1 MKLAGYYIALLAL
14 TLGLTASADMTQPDH
29 YLMSPNATSLGEYG
43 AVPVSL
49 FTGIPEIS
57 IPITEV
63 SAGSHTLPI
72 SLSYHGGGVR
82 PDQHPGW
89 VGLGWTLNAG
99 GCVSRIVNGI
109 PDETFY
115 YNVNENTPQYSDIH
129 AQRVRKFGYFYYGK
143 GGVNPGNDQYPIEDT
158 TNEGYKSENETEP
171 DQFTFNVPGLQGS
184 FYYWVGENKW
194 IVQSDR
200 AVRIVFDVN
209 DEQNYWSGVFDGR
222 FDTNES
228 MFKFTRSKVINNFKI
243 IDEYGNTY
251 FFGGNKDAVEYS
263 VGFFSQ
269 RSEQPAATTW
279 HLTKIEYADG
289 HTINFSYQKKNFV
302 AQLGVSEF
310 LYSLTTEQDGTL
322 RAEYYNGE
330 CISMNA
336 GNINHNDNTPLLNSN
351 PTINQSRGYVQGSLV
366 SPSYLKEIS
375 SDNNWKVDFG
385 IEESHELPY
394 YLDELCDMHY
404 QNKPTVREE
413 FTYPCNFNPD
423 GSLHYSTSKPFD
435 NIKFYKLTSVKVSDS
450 KGEVVG
456 SHSLIYNDTDTVENP
471 RLALMELVDEKSEK
485 RYSFEYESL
494 NALPRFC
501 TYNID
506 HWGFYADTG
515 ITRDDNKYKIG
526 EHPQIHRVVDLTDSG
541 YERSRNPSHSLSKYG
556 SLVKIK
562 YPTGGYTR
570 LVYEPNSYHQTVDS
584 THTKVINLGT
594 ERWGGG
600 IRIKEIV
607 QSHSGKTEDE
617 ITSKHY
623 VYNNFMTDKSNVTS
637 GILVRPWRYMISL
650 GFSDLAPVG
659 TPLFSFNC
667 NLWTSGNIN
676 PISQYTESACVIY
689 SKVTEFNN
697 DDSFTVYTFSNHD
710 NGYPDERQPNGGE
723 ISGNY
728 VGLRIN
734 IPYYS
739 NAPSRGQILEKSSYR
754 TDKILSRKDMMTYKK
769 SGVFIPVKEFRSY
782 LIPIVKTYAWDSRYQ
797 GFSQITKMHDYQIP
811 TYTMRPD
818 SVTTTEYLDGK
829 PTVEQ
834 TVTTTYHRGNLP
846 KKETVSLSSGEKTR
860 TEYTYLDDLEDSDA
874 GEILRTSNKVGIL
887 RSKKNYLIDSSN
899 KSYLADFVRF
909 GYKDSS
915 PVYPDT
921 IIAGYGD
928 PGIFETTRHK
938 FDSRYNIT
946 EIESDGA
953 APVVFVWGYN
963 RSYPVAKI
971 VNARIADAEAVIGN
985 IEQFSLTP
993 EPNFAKLES
1002 LRAALPSA
1010 SVWIYRFKPLVGL
1023 VEVTDP
1029 SGNAVKY
1036 SYDKAGRL
1044 SGIKD
1049 VDGHFTDVFD
1059 YNYAR

>member
-1 MKLAGYYIALLAL
+1 MKFTGYYIALFAL
-14 TLGLTASADMTQPDH
+14 TLDLTASADMTQPDH

-115 YNVNENTPQYSDIH
+115 YNVNDNLPAIYKHD
-129 AQRVRKFGYFYYGK
+129 RVRKYGFFFNGAENGSDVFPILADEEPLHIIREVETLPDMFVFDFCGIQGKFYYNT
-143 GGVNPGNDQYPIEDT
+143 GGH
-158 TNEGYKSENETEP
+158 
-171 DQFTFNVPGLQGS
+171 
-184 FYYWVGENKW
+184 W

-200 AVRIVFDVN
+200 DIRVVFDIAN
-209 DEQNYWSGVFDGR
+209 QSNYWSGLFDGG

-228 MFKFTRSKVINNFKI
+228 TFKFTRSKVINNFKI

-279 HLTKIEYADG
+279 HLTRIEYADG
-289 HTINFSYQKKNFV
+289 NLITFDYQKKDYV
-302 AQLGVSEF
+302 IQLGVSENW
-310 LYSLTTEQDGTL
+310 YEIQIPKDNKINYT
-322 RAEYYNGE
+322 YYNGE
-330 CISMNA
+330 QIVKKQDA
-336 GNINHNDNTPLLNSN
+336 
-351 PTINQSRGYVQGSLV
+351 TIDIGRGYVNGSLI
-366 SPSYLKEIS
+366 SPSYLKSINTLNSTLEFNI
-375 SDNNWKVDFG
+375 N
-385 IEESHELPY
+385 ESKELPY
-394 YLDELCDMHY
+394 YPEILSNIHYNKTPIVRDEY
-404 QNKPTVREE
+404 
-413 FTYPCNFNPD
+413 TYCENFDVYGNFALSQ
-423 GSLHYSTSKPFD
+423 GIRFEKV
-435 NIKFYKLTSVKVSDS
+435 KFYKLTEITLKNAS
-450 KGEVVG
+450 KETIR
-456 SHSLIYNDTDTVENP
+456 SFSFSYNDFENYKS
-471 RLALMELVDEKSEK
+471 RLVLKSIK
-485 RYSFEYESL
+485 DNFLNKTYSFEY
-494 NALPRFC
+494 NDVDDLPFYC
-501 TYNID
+501 SYNID
-506 HWGFYADTG
+506 HWGFYKNTG
-515 ITRDDNKYKIG
+515 IVNWNINWDRKTYPAISRHINISN
-526 EHPQIHRVVDLTDSG
+526 VS
-541 YERSRNPSHSLSKYG
+541 YEDARKAYLNDAIKG
-556 SLVKIK
+556 SLEKII

-570 LVYEPNSYHQTVDS
+570 FKYELNTFHCMVDS
-584 THTKVINLGT
+584 THSSLIELDQPMS
-594 ERWGGG
+594 GGG
-600 IRIKEIV
+600 IRVEKIYSSDTGEIADEKLDREFEYYDPFSDV
-607 QSHSGKTEDE
+607 KKKSSSG
-617 ITSKHY
+617 
-623 VYNNFMTDKSNVTS
+623 V
-637 GILVRPWRYMISL
+637 LLRPWNYSIVLKSKDNDFQSTIPYNVNIIAR
-650 GFSDLAPVG
+650 
-659 TPLFSFNC
+659 
-667 NLWTSGNIN
+667 TSGNIN
-676 PISQYTESACVIY
+676 PINNYSESACVTYSWVKEKLPDGSYSIY
-689 SKVTEFNN
+689 N
-697 DDSFTVYTFSNHD
+697 YSNYD
-710 NGYPDERQPNGGE
+710 NGYPDGIAPGVKV
-723 ISGNY
+723 SGI
-728 VGLRIN
+728 RIN
-734 IPYYS
+734 IPYSS
-739 NAPSRGQILEKSSYR
+739 NSPKRGLLLAKYDYTSDNSLIKSENLHYVSSPLTSIRVVDNPVYEFSYTETLSPTI
-754 TDKILSRKDMMTYKK
+754 TDEVKGKILAFHTFK
-769 SGVFIPVKEFRSY
+769 
-782 LIPIVKTYAWDSRYQ
+782 
-797 GFSQITKMHDYQIP
+797 IP

-818 SVTTTEYLDGK
+818 SITTTEYLDSK

-846 KKETVSLSSGEKTR
+846 EEETVSLSSGEKTR
-860 TEYTYLDDLEDSDA
+860 TKYTYLDDLEDSDA
-874 GEILRTSNKVGIL
+874 GEILRASHKVGIL
-887 RSKKNYLIDSSN
+887 RSKKNYLIDSN
-899 KSYLADFVRF
+899 NQSYLTDFVRY

-928 PGIFETTRHK
+928 PDIFETTRHK

-953 APVVFVWGYN
+953 APAVFVWGYN

-971 VNARIADAEAVIGN
+971 VNAHIADVEAVIGD